1 MAETMLEARIA
12 AVRAFNRYYTRK
24 LGVLQEGLLESA
36 FSLAEVRVLY
46 ELAHRERPTAT
57 DLGRDLAL
65 DAGYLSRILGNL
77 ARRGL
82 IAKRSSRLDGR
93 QQLLSLT
100 KKGRAAFAVLD
111 RRARDEV
118 AALLDP
124 LSRVAQRRLVEAMRT
139 IERLVGP

>member
-1 MAETMLEARIA
+1 MAGTMLEARIA

-93 QQLLSLT
+93 QRLLSLT
-100 KKGRAAFAVLD
+100 RKGRMAFGILD

-118 AALLDP
+118 AALLHP
-124 LSRVAQRRLVEAMRT
+124 LSGGAQRRLIEAMRT
-139 IERLVGP
+139 IEELVGP